1 VSRAAEYDAVIV
13 GGGFYGSHLALD
25 LRTRRHWRVLL
36 LEREHSI
43 FQRASYA
50 NQARVHNGYHYPRSL
65 VTGLRSRIN
74 FPRFVEEFSDCIDRS
89 FDKYYA
95 IARLSSNVTA
105 AQFRRFCERIE
116 APLEPAPPAV
126 VALFDRDRI
135 EAVFRVREHAFDSVA
150 LNRAMLARLHDHAI
164 EVRLGVE
171 ADSVRALD
179 DGRLEVA
186 CSGAEGPETLSATW
200 VFNCTY
206 SRLNRLLTRSGLASI
221 PLKHE
226 LVEVPLLDV
235 PETLHG
241 LGITVMCGPFFSV
254 MPFPPRGLHSL
265 HHVRYTV
272 HYSWQDR
279 SDAAWIDPGRPF
291 NGLARRSNLP
301 YMIADSTRFLPEMA
315 RCRHVDSL
323 WEVKTV
329 LPRSEADDSRPI
341 LCRRDHAI
349 PNLVSIMGAKIDNV
363 YDVEDYLAAALA

>member
-1 VSRAAEYDAVIV
+1 VSAAEYDAVIV

-36 LEREHSI
+36 LEREHSL

-116 APLEPAPPAV
+116 APLDAAPPDV

-164 EVRLGVE
+164 DVRLGVE
-171 ADSVRALD
+171 ADTVRPLD

-186 CSGAEGPETLSATW
+186 CMGSDGPDTHNATW

-226 LVEVPLLDV
+226 LVEVPLLEV
-235 PETLHG
+235 PDTLHG

-279 SDAAWIDPGRPF
+279 ADAAWIDPGPH
-291 NGLARRSNLP
+291 LTAVARRSNLP
-301 YMIADSTRFLPEMA
+301 YMIADAARYLPDMT

-341 LCRRDHAI
+341 LCRRDHAL